1 MKIAYFLDATSVIG
15 GAGNVLLEQ
24 AKIMSSLHEIVIVIP
39 LDRWGKMNPEYMH
52 RCKKA
57 DIRYVGLVYTTSF
70 CIQYIDIVKAWKD
83 VEKIEESFMR
93 LNAIL
98 WCMERKSRSHNPLY

>member
-57 DIRYVGLVYTTSF
+57 DIRYVGLVYTTTF

-83 VEKIEESFMR
+83 VEKIEEWNKDSAPNEYISTSKRRICF
-93 LNAIL
+93 
-98 WCMERKSRSHNPLY
+98 